1 MNFKNDFIQ
10 VKYNIL
16 ILGKG
21 AREHAL
27 AWKIKQ
33 SPLCGEL
40 FAAKGNAGTSTI
52 CKNVDI
58 DSTDFPR
65 LKHFSI
71 ENSIDIIMVGSED
84 ALVEGIWC
92 EFKKDLSTS
101 HIRVIGPSKRGALL
115 EGSKSFAKGFM
126 EQFEIPTAKYS
137 KFKFDEVEHA
147 KKFLGTLTPPYV
159 LKADGLAGGK
169 GVIITESLE
178 EAESE
183 IISLLEGRFGESSK
197 VIVIEEF
204 LNGEEFSVFVA
215 TDGSNW
221 TLLPTAKDYKRVG
234 VGNTGPNTGG
244 MGAISPPQFVDDQLM
259 EKVVSRIIEPTLRGL
274 NNLSIKYTGFI
285 FFGLINV
292 EGNPYVIEYNCRL
305 GDPESE
311 AILPRIKSD
320 FVELMLSISDGNI
333 SNSSVKIS
341 DKKTACVF
349 LTSSGYP
356 NDYTIG
362 KKIQIESDHE
372 MIFHSGTKLEN
383 SVLLTDGG
391 RVMAVV
397 GEGYTLQEALGA
409 AYDCAKTINYTG
421 KYFRSDIGA

>member
-1 MNFKNDFIQ
+1 M
-10 VKYNIL
+10 KYNIL

-27 AWKIKQ
+27 AWKIKR
-33 SPLCGEL
+33 SPLCRDL
-40 FAAKGNAGTSTI
+40 FVAKGNGGTSTI

-58 DSTDFPR
+58 DPTDFSS
-65 LKHFSI
+65 LKDFSI
-71 ENSIDIIMVGSED
+71 RNSIDIIMVGSED

-92 EFKKDLSTS
+92 EFKSDPITN
-101 HIRVIGPSKRGALL
+101 HIRVVGPSKRGALL

-126 EQFEIPTAKYS
+126 DQFEIPTAKYS
-137 KFKFDEVEHA
+137 KFSFDEVEDA
-147 KKFLGTLTPPYV
+147 KKFLATLTPPYV
-159 LKADGLAGGK
+159 LKADGLAAGK

-183 IISLLEGRFGESSK
+183 IVSLLEGRFGESSK

-204 LNGEEFSVFVA
+204 LKGEEFSVFVA
-215 TDGSNW
+215 TDGTHW

-244 MGAISPPQFVDDQLM
+244 MGAISPPPFVDDELM
-259 EKVVSRIIEPTLRGL
+259 RKVVSKIIEPTIKGL
-274 NNLSIKYTGFI
+274 KNLSIKYTGFI

-292 EGNPYVIEYNCRL
+292 DGDPYVIEYNCRL
-305 GDPESE
+305 GDPETE
-311 AILPRIKSD
+311 AILPRIESD

-333 SNSSVKIS
+333 SDSSVKIS

-356 NDYTIG
+356 NDYTTG

-372 MIFHSGTKLEN
+372 MIFHSGTKLED

-391 RVMAVV
+391 RVISVV
-397 GEGYTLQEALGA
+397 GEGETLVDALKD
-409 AYDCAKTINYTG
+409 AYNLIGTIDYTG
-421 KYFRSDIGA
+421 KYFRSDIGS

>member
-1 MNFKNDFIQ
+1 M
-10 VKYNIL
+10 KYNIL

-27 AWKIKQ
+27 AWKINQ

-40 FAAKGNAGTSTI
+40 FVAKGNGGTSTI

-58 DSTDFPR
+58 DPTDFPS

-71 ENSIDIIMVGSED
+71 ENSIDIIMVGTED

-92 EFKKDLSTS
+92 EFKSDSTTS

-126 EQFEIPTAKYS
+126 EQFVIPTAKYS
-137 KFKFDEVEHA
+137 KFTFDEVEDA

-159 LKADGLAGGK
+159 LKADGLAAGK

-178 EAESE
+178 VAESE
-183 IISLLEGRFGESSK
+183 IVSLLEGKFGESSK

-204 LNGEEFSVFVA
+204 LKGEEFSVFVA
-215 TDGSNW
+215 TDGNNW

-234 VGNTGPNTGG
+234 VGNNGPNTGG
-244 MGAISPPQFVDDQLM
+244 MGAISPPPFVDDQLM
-259 EKVVSRIIEPTLRGL
+259 ERVVSRIIEPTMKGL
-274 NNLSIKYTGFI
+274 KNLSIKYTGFI

-292 EGNPYVIEYNCRL
+292 EGDPHVIEYNCRL
-305 GDPESE
+305 GDPETE
-311 AILPRIKSD
+311 AILPRIESD

-356 NDYTIG
+356 NDYTTG
-362 KKIQIESDHE
+362 KKIQIKSDHE
-372 MIFHSGTKLEN
+372 MIFHSGTKLED

-391 RVMAVV
+391 RVISVV
-397 GEGYTLQEALGA
+397 GKGYTLQEALEEV
-409 AYDCAKTINYTG
+409 YDLTKRVDYTG
-421 KYFRSDIGA
+421 KYFRTDIGT